1 MSSIHNRVYREMD
14 DYLGFG
20 TSAASFVK
28 NLSPPSPPLEKR
40 GGVGE
45 LTAFRWSNTKVI
57 GEYLKGKYVDEG
69 SVVEMSDKDFLI
81 EEFFLSLRTD
91 KGVENVQKFAS
102 VLVDDWEERIA
113 DLVEQGF
120 VRLKNGK

>member
-1 MSSIHNRVYREMD
+1 MD

-40 GGVGE
+40 GEVGE